1 MNDIFRSFGRALISQ
16 LHPRMLML
24 TLVPFVLATV
34 LWGGLIWWGWDP
46 IMGGARAILEGSVFT
61 SWIYCS
67 RCRPW

>member
-34 LWGGLIWWGWDP
+34 LWGGLIWRGWDRSWA
-46 IMGGARAILEGSVFT
+46 ARAPSPEGSVFT
-61 SWIYCS
+61 SWIYS
-67 RCRPW
+67 ALD